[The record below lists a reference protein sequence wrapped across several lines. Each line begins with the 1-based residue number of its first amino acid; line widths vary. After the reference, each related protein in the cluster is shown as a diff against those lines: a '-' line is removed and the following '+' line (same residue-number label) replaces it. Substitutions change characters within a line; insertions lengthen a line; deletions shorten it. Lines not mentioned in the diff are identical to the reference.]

1 MNMQIRLEFTGV
13 TLTQAEFLKHH
24 FDAEMYTKHSD
35 ARIYPNLNLD
45 EVQAKI
51 AQLEQKY
58 DFKLSYISHDLNTY
72 GVEVYE
78 KGVKQEIA
86 ALDIGD
92 MYKIKED
99 FGMGSFFENI
109 ADTDEKFM
117 PALNAALEEIFEF
130 VGLPCELI
138 ELKGNELRYSV
149 EDAEHELHITY
160 SPLSKSILVQFGVEQ
175 AVSVGEEGDTEL
187 LYQTI
192 EDLFENQLCESMFG
206 ELV

>member
-13 TLTQAEFLKHH
+13 TLSQAEFLKHH
-24 FDAEMYTKHSD
+24 FDAEMFTKHMD
-35 ARIYPNLNLD
+35 ANLYPSFNLD

-117 PALNAALEEIFEF
+117 PALNAALDEVFEF
-130 VGLPCELI
+130 VGLPCKLL
-138 ELKGNELRYSV
+138 ELKGNELSYSV

-160 SPLSKSILVQFGVEQ
+160 SPLSKSILVQFGAEQ
-175 AVSVGEEGDTEL
+175 AVLVGEEGDAQL
-187 LYQTI
+187 FYQAI
-192 EDLFENQLCESMFG
+192 EDLFENQLRESMFA
-206 ELV
+206 EFV